1 MDSDWKQRVLE
12 LRNWNDKQE
21 ALEYASVVEEAKY
34 RCDLE
39 ACRHLMRTF
48 VTDEDYEVQESVIS
62 VLSTAKPQ
70 DRQLALL
77 EELPRIMVEAPDHAD
92 ALVEN
97 EIRFHFDSFRETVRG
112 IEPHLREAIDQVLK
126 KESLT
131 GQFPDLGL

>member
-1 MDSDWKQRVLE
+1 MRP
-12 LRNWNDKQE
+12 
-21 ALEYASVVEEAKY
+21 
-34 RCDLE
+34 E